1 MGKKCKKI
9 QTIFYL
15 KNVKKTIIKL
25 KKNLLEKIGEKIEN
39 SKSEISNIL
48 E

>member
-1 MGKKCKKI
+1 M
-9 QTIFYL
+9 
-15 KNVKKTIIKL
+15 KKTIIKL

-48 E
+48 EEKIKNLISENDIKR